1 MSSSSAP
8 VSASPAPALSRPLVE
23 MVRPLKYTSTDRQ
36 LEYLTIKLTRSQ
48 FSRDE
53 YQRAIKSLNRRQ
65 KISNT
70 AQEKKRERER
80 ILIQQEREAER
91 LAKEQARIVREQVK
105 QQKTLAKMLKF
116 TKVSEKA
123 YRKYGITAYNFG
135 PFGEPVDHE
144 NDENMNISLG
154 ETYGITAKENIEFIR
169 RVLLTAIADFRKTYP
184 TGGKFQVQFR
194 GITYPYDSRKNWDD
208 ITEDKI
214 QSFIDAV
221 ILWAET
227 NSSPGEVNEK
237 GELVEV
243 QYNFHII
250 HIIVKA
256 IRPLAGGCR
265 NREKKMK
272 IAGAEVIDHQ
282 SRGKNN
288 CFFTCC
294 SKEFAEK
301 YTTITRFSEKFFND
315 IRIKYSIPV
324 DAMVD
329 TMGAIRIF
337 SGEFDKPICI
347 LNESLNAVAGV
358 KTAQKKLML
367 MNEHYMEYVGDAV
380 EVKECEKCGVEYM
393 SKHDARA
400 CAMRRTYMMKQKG
413 HVQERFVKMKS
424 EKPGYNTQGLV
435 LHYDIETQT
444 KNKDKRHTP
453 YIVGYCYYDAEGKQ
467 VYNTITG
474 DRCMEQF
481 YEFLGSEDVSHIKF
495 INAYKGS
502 IFDHYYLMG
511 VAWRDENANTN
522 DTLLMN
528 NGRILKAEIQG
539 KNLIDLGNHLT
550 GTLKQN
556 LQGAG
561 CAIQKGDIDHNTT
574 NAWSKM
580 PEQLQ
585 HDVKMYLEKDVLGL
599 CELYNKINADMYDS
613 EEVNLCDFLTTSH
626 CAYTLWAEKYL
637 DQPVYIPKPEQDKF
651 IRQSIYGGR
660 CYKNKNRF
668 TSAQYEAVK
677 NGTLTNIEEIDDYM
691 VYLDV
696 VSLYPTSMMREYPV
710 GLPENT
716 TDYKEGKLGIYKIN
730 YKPNKSLL
738 TPVLPRRVENSLK
751 WDLEDGTGVYTS
763 VDIENAKRFGYDIE
777 VEYGMYWEE
786 SAPIFK
792 SYIEKFY
799 QKKQNSVKDTAPY
812 TTAKLYLN
820 GLYGK
825 MIQRPIYTKTFY
837 PKNHMELQEVMCG
850 HIITEMELVG
860 DRLVVVGTPREE
872 EAVERCVSKP
882 TFCGAFILGYSREI
896 MMGHIHNTNPDN
908 TMENLFSYTDTD
920 SLMTHVKSMANVKT
934 GKNLGDLDNDL
945 GTGKKIVRAIWI
957 SPKLYML
964 EYCYYDEKLGKVV
977 MKNKMRGKGLNSN
990 KLTVELYER
999 MDAGQSITNV
1009 ADFQMKRINV
1019 KRNKQ
1024 EKSKDYFSV
1033 YHINDTDTNAKGQPV
1048 LQKVVNT
1055 VAWKGRHFTD
1065 DNNSLPYGH
1074 NLIQHV

>member
-1 MSSSSAP
+1 MSSSP
-8 VSASPAPALSRPLVE
+8 TSPLPATNSRPLVE
-23 MVRPLKYTSTDRQ
+23 MSRPMKYTSTNRILQ
-36 LEYLTIKLTRSQ
+36 YETIKLTRSS
-48 FSRDE
+48 FTRAE
-53 YQRAIKSLNRRQ
+53 YQRAIKELNRRQ

-70 AQEKKRERER
+70 AVEKAKQRER
-80 ILIQQEREAER
+80 IRVQQERDAAR
-91 LAKEQARIVREQVK
+91 AAKEQARIAREQAK
-105 QQKTLAKMLKF
+105 EQKTLAKLLKF
-116 TKVSEKA
+116 KKINEKT
-123 YRKYGITAYNFG
+123 YKKYGITAYEFG
-135 PFGEPVDHE
+135 AFGDKIDHV
-144 NDENMNISLG
+144 NDENMNISKG
-154 ETYGITAKENIEFIR
+154 ETTGITAKENIEFIR
-169 RVLLTAIADFRKTYP
+169 TVLLTAIADFRKTHP

-194 GITYPYDSRKNWDD
+194 GYRHPFDARKNWDD
-208 ITEDKI
+208 ITEQGI
-214 QSFIDAV
+214 QTFIDTI

-227 NSSPGEVNEK
+227 NSAPGELNED
-237 GELVEV
+237 GELVEI
-243 QYNFHII
+243 QYNFYITY
-250 HIIVKA
+250 IIVKA
-256 IRPLAGGCR
+256 IRPLVGGCR

-294 SKEFAEK
+294 AAEFAAK
-301 YTTITRFSEKFFND
+301 YTDISRFSEKFFND
-315 IRIKYSIPV
+315 IRAKYSIPA

-337 SGEFDKPICI
+337 AGEFEKSICI
-347 LNESLNAVAGV
+347 LNENLNVVEGSVDAE
-358 KTAQKKLML
+358 KKLLL
-367 MNEHYMEYVGDAV
+367 MNEHYMEYIGKAV
-380 EVKECEKCGVEYM
+380 EVKKCEKCGVDYM
-393 SKHDARA
+393 KEHDSRA
-400 CAMRRTYMMKQKG
+400 CAMRRTYQLKQLGKSTD
-413 HVQERFVKMKS
+413 RYVKMKS
-424 EKPGYNTQGLV
+424 EKPGYNTYQLV

-453 YIVGYCYYDAEGKQ
+453 YIVGYCYYDTEGTQ

-474 DRCMEQF
+474 DNCMKEF
-481 YEFLGSEDVSHIKF
+481 YDFLGTEEVAHIKYV
-495 INAYKGS
+495 NAYKGS

-511 VAWRDENANTN
+511 VAWRDNEADTN
-522 DTLLMN
+522 KSLLMN
-528 NGRILKAEIQG
+528 NGRILKSEVQG
-539 KNLIDLGNHLT
+539 KSLIDLGNHLT
-550 GTLKQN
+550 GTLKAN
-556 LQGAG
+556 LQSAG

-574 NAWSKM
+574 NAWNKM
-580 PEQLQ
+580 SEQLQ
-585 HDVKMYLEKDVLGL
+585 TDVKMYLEKDVLGL

-677 NGTLTNIEEIDDYM
+677 NGTLTDIDKIDDYM

-696 VSLYPTSMMREYPV
+696 VSLYPTSMLREYPI
-710 GLPENT
+710 GTPLNT
-716 TDYKEGKLGIYKIN
+716 TDYVPGKMGIYKIN

-738 TPVLPRRVENSLK
+738 TPALPRRVDNALK

-763 VDIENAKRFGYDIE
+763 VDIETAKRFGYEIE
-777 VEYGMYWEE
+777 VEHGIYWEE

-837 PKNHMELQEVMCG
+837 PKNHIELQEVMCG
-850 HIITEMELVG
+850 HVITEMELVG
-860 DRLVVVGTPREE
+860 DRLVVVGTPRED

-896 MMGHIHNTNPDN
+896 MMGHIHNTNPNN

-920 SLMTHVKSMANVKT
+920 SLMTHVNSMANVKT

-945 GTGKKIVRAIWI
+945 GTGKKIVRAIWV

-977 MKNKMRGKGLNSN
+977 MKNKMRGKGLNANRLS
-990 KLTVELYER
+990 VELYER

-1009 ADFQMKRINV
+1009 ADYQMKRINV

-1024 EKSKDYFSV
+1024 EESKDFFSV
-1033 YHINDTDTNAKGQPV
+1033 YHVNAEDTNARGELK
-1048 LQKVVNT
+1048 LQKVINT
-1055 VAWKGRHFTD
+1055 VAWKGRHFID
-1065 DNNSLPYGH
+1065 NNNSLPHGH
-1074 NLIQHV
+1074 NQIQHV